1 MLWNRILAARYG
13 EVGGRICVGG
23 RLGSVWWKNLT
34 AISDGV
40 GLGVENWFF
49 DNLNRC
55 VSDDSSTLF
64 W

>member
-1 MLWNRILAARYG
+1 MAVLWKWYWRLRVVRDMLWNRILAARYW

-40 GLGVENWFF
+40 GLG
-49 DNLNRC
+49 
-55 VSDDSSTLF
+55 
-64 W
+64 